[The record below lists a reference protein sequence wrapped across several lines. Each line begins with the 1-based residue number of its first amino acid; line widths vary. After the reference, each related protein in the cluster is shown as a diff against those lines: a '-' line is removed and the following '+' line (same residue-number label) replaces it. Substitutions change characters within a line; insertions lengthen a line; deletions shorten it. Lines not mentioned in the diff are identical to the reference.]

1 MLTSFPQYYRE
12 YFYIFATTG
21 KDVPYDMVDFLVK
34 EFDLEL
40 VGNEI
45 TFTVKNTF
53 IVKGSKKD
61 VENCVEKYQEFFEN
75 WEKIDK
81 RLLEVWDETDRLSND
96 IFGICDYFED
106 TSGKKKKEEHNEY
119 VDELIKRLNN
129 LKIL

>member
-45 TFTVKNTF
+45 TF

-81 RLLEVWDETDRLSND
+81 RLIEIYDRTDELISQVQDIPRCFEVR
-96 IFGICDYFED
+96 
-106 TSGKKKKEEHNEY
+106 SGMVDKKKHNEY
-119 VDELIKRLNN
+119 IEDIIDRLKK
-129 LKIL
+129 LKVL